1 MFKGNLLTYLPSISL
16 YQILCRSEIVDK
28 RLVENQY
35 CVGSIPVSSGFG
47 LGVGSDS
54 TQIEAKTP
62 FFKYLT

>member
-1 MFKGNLLTYLPSISL
+1 MFKSNLLTYLPSISL
-16 YQILCRSEIVDK
+16 YQTLCRLEIVDK

-47 LGVGSDS
+47 QGVGSDS
-54 TQIEAKTP
+54 LQIEAKTF